1 MTPSSS
7 GALTISDG
15 RLALSGLLILVNVGL
30 SAALRLGLS
39 RSLLLASVRMVVQLL
54 LVGFVLEWLF
64 RQDDAPLIV
73 LVGAAMALI
82 AGVSAVQRTRQRFA
96 GIYLNSLLSVMA
108 SSALV
113 TGLAVTG
120 LIQPQPWYNPQ
131 YLIPLLGMVLG
142 NTLNGL
148 SLGLDRF
155 MEGLRS
161 GRDQVET
168 DLALGATRW
177 EACRAVVRDAIRVA
191 MIPTINSMMVMGLV
205 SLPGMM
211 TGQILQGAAP
221 AAAVRYQIV
230 ILFMIASA
238 TALGVFAVVGLAYG
252 RLTSA
257 DHQLRLDRLVKVG
270 GQAEWRPAGA
280 FLSWR
285 RRGRSQEMALGK
297 NNGQQD

>member
-1 MTPSSS
+1 MTPSSA

-15 RLALSGLLILVNVGL
+15 RLTLSALLILVNVGL
-30 SAALRLGLS
+30 SAALRLGLG
-39 RSLLLASVRMVVQLL
+39 RSLLVASVRMVVQLL
-54 LVGFVLEWLF
+54 LVGYVLEWLF
-64 RQDDAPLIV
+64 HQDQAPLIV
-73 LVGAAMALI
+73 LVGAAMAMI

-161 GRDQVET
+161 DRDQVET
-168 DLALGATRW
+168 ALALGANRW
-177 EACRAVVRDAIRVA
+177 EACQAVVRDAIRVA

-257 DHQLRLDRLVKVG
+257 DHQLRLERLVRAG
-270 GQAEWRPAGA
+270 EQGEQRAAWSFLRWR
-280 FLSWR
+280 
-285 RRGRSQEMALGK
+285 
-297 NNGQQD
+297 